1 MWMRY
6 DSSSL
11 LYSIT
16 VSKHCI
22 GQLIIMF
29 TRLIYKLTHVIIDEV
44 KIIND
49 YNVAFTFEENNG
61 YFDYERDAESFIVK
75 HKNDLNNY
83 NGFYIIEAWVKEP
96 THVEQCFTPLFIKT
110 LDKDGEIICYD
121 LTYRFI
127 PNQHDALAEN
137 DVKFCGRDNVP
148 FKKND
153 IGWFYDWTNNC
164 ISPCKISE
172 LPFNTEQAKQYENLE
187 YMDDSYLVYPLPIP
201 EYDNHEHIQSCFMF
215 TDDMFKKMIENN
227 DEKEQL

>member
-1 MWMRY
+1 
-6 DSSSL
+6 
-11 LYSIT
+11 
-16 VSKHCI
+16 
-22 GQLIIMF
+22 MF

-227 DEKEQL
+227 DEKE

>member
-1 MWMRY
+1 MRMRY

-61 YFDYERDAESFIVK
+61 YFDYERDAESFIIK

-137 DVKFCGRDNVP
+137 DIKFCGRDNVP

-153 IGWFYDWTNNC
+153 IGWFYDWTNNR

>member
-1 MWMRY
+1 
-6 DSSSL
+6 
-11 LYSIT
+11 
-16 VSKHCI
+16 
-22 GQLIIMF
+22 MF

-61 YFDYERDAESFIVK
+61 YFDYERDAESFIIK

-137 DVKFCGRDNVP
+137 DIKFCGRDNVP

-153 IGWFYDWTNNC
+153 IGWFYDWTNNR

-227 DEKEQL
+227 DEKE